1 MIILISAVVMASG
14 FSKRMGQN
22 KLLMKLK
29 DKTILEAILN
39 LIKNYDF
46 KEKILV
52 YRHEE
57 VFNLGKKYDFKCVEN
72 KTAHKGQSE
81 SIRLGLENSGDCLGY
96 MFFTGDQPFID
107 KYNLDKLVKEF
118 QKNKSF
124 IIVPIN
130 NGKKGS
136 PVIFPKYFKAEL
148 MNIKGDTGGREII
161 KKYSNKIRYVEVDKK
176 FLLDIDNEEEYKNLS
191 EHGEG

>member
-1 MIILISAVVMASG
+1 MILISAILMASG
-14 FSKRMGQN
+14 FSKRMGEN
-22 KLLMKLK
+22 KLLMRFKE
-29 DKTILEAILN
+29 KTILEAILSV
-39 LIKNYDF
+39 IKNYKF

-52 YRHEE
+52 YREKE
-57 VFNLGKKYDFKCVEN
+57 VFTLGKKYNFKCVEN

-81 SIRLGLENSGDCLGY
+81 SIRLGLENARDCLGY

-118 QKNKSF
+118 QENKSF

-130 NGKKGS
+130 NEKKGS
-136 PVIFPKYFKAEL
+136 PVIFPKNFKEEL

-161 KKYSNKIRYVEVDKK
+161 KEYPDKIKYVKVTKK
-176 FLLDIDNEEEYKNLS
+176 FLLDIDNKEEYKSLL
-191 EHGEG
+191 ERGEI